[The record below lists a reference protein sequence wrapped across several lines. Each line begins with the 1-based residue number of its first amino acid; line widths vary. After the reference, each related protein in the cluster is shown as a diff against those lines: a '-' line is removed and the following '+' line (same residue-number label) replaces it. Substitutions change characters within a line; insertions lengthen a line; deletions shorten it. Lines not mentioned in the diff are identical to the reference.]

1 MVDGASVVR
10 VEQDQRE
17 RILKSA
23 PAPALSASASSS
35 SSSRSRKVAAVDVVA
50 EVDSA
55 AEGAGEAGRAA

>member
-1 MVDGASVVR
+1 MVEGASVVR
-10 VEQDQRE
+10 VEHDQRE
-17 RILKSA
+17 RILKSE
-23 PAPALSASASSS
+23 PAPSASASSS